1 MRKNEYTSLEEFTS
15 QYVGE
20 WGPSDGHWFGLD
32 FEYKGE
38 EYRLHTW
45 NMYANEKDALF
56 GLHHRK
62 KEAGK
67 SEHQYEL
74 LGKYDSI
81 EELLES
87 RVIGSRP
94 FREVIMDDDT
104 VLLGQD

>member
-20 WGPSDGHWFGLD
+20 WGPSDGHWFGD

-45 NMYANEKDALF
+45 NMYADEKDALF

-62 KEAGK
+62 KEACKG
-67 SEHQYEL
+67 EHQYEL
-74 LGKYDSI
+74 LGKYDSMD
-81 EELLES
+81 ELLES

>member
-20 WGPSDGHWFGLD
+20 WGPSD
-32 FEYKGE
+32 
-38 EYRLHTW
+38 
-45 NMYANEKDALF
+45 
-56 GLHHRK
+56 
-62 KEAGK
+62 
-67 SEHQYEL
+67 EL
-74 LGKYDSI
+74 LGKYDSMD
-81 EELLES
+81 ELLES